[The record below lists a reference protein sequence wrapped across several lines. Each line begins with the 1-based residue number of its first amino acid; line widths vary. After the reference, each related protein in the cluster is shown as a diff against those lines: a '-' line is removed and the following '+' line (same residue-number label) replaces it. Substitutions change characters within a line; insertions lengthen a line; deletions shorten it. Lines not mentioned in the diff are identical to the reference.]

1 MKFLRKLF
9 KFLAALIFVIV
20 VVVNLVIL
28 FTGRF
33 YLYKAIPNTIF
44 KGRFGPSIEEYGI
57 FANRKVDIGKP
68 RPWDRSTNYNKKA
81 IPDSLVEQM
90 KKMQTAAFV
99 VIKNDSLLH
108 EQYWDGHSDTSH
120 TNSFSMGKSITS
132 ILCGIAIEEGKIKS
146 VDEKVGNFIPQYK
159 QGMDSLLTIKD
170 LLEMG
175 SGINFNESYI
185 SPFAYPAEAYYSS
198 DIMEWT
204 LKYKVDTIPGK
215 RFIYLS
221 GNTTILGYC
230 ISKATG
236 KSLAEYAS
244 EKLWKPL
251 GAEQPAY
258 WSLDH
263 EGGVEKAYCC
273 FNSNARDF
281 ARIGQLYLDSGKCK
295 DHMIVDLNKPELV
308 ISDKAY
314 LKTTWVYRQLV
325 PKDWVV
331 ASTTPK
337 LTAYYGYQWW
347 IMNYEHHIIPYCR
360 GLKGQYIFVIPDKK
374 MVVVRLGSE
383 REIVKMVTIDGKLYN
398 IPQDALLYL
407 KTALQIY
414 GN

>member
-1 MKFLRKLF
+1 MKFLSKLF
-9 KFLAALIFVIV
+9 KVLIYTI
-20 VVVNLVIL
+20 VIL
-28 FTGRF
+28 VVAFNLIVLVTGRY
-33 YLYKAIPNTIF
+33 YLYKTISNTIL
-44 KGRFGPSIEEYGI
+44 KGRMGPSIEEYGI
-57 FANRKVDIGKP
+57 FANRKVDIGTP
-68 RPWDRSTNYNKKA
+68 RPWAVSANYNKKS
-81 IPDSLVEQM
+81 IPDSLAQQM
-90 KKMQTAAFV
+90 KEMHTAAFV

-132 ILCGIAIEEGKIKS
+132 ILFGIAVAEGKIKG
-146 VDEKVGNFIPQYK
+146 VDEKVSDFIPQYK
-159 QGMDSLLTIKD
+159 QGMDSLLTFKD

-175 SGINFNESYI
+175 SGINFNESYL

-221 GNTTILGYC
+221 GNTTIIGYC
-230 ISKATG
+230 ISKAVG
-236 KSLAEYAS
+236 KSLSDYAS

-251 GAEQPAY
+251 GAEHPAY
-258 WSLDH
+258 WSVDH
-263 EGGVEKAYCC
+263 DGGMEKAYCC

-281 ARIGQLYLDSGKCK
+281 ARIGQLYLDSGRC
-295 DHMIVDLNKPELV
+295 DYHTNT
-308 ISDKAY
+308 ISDAY
-314 LKTTWVYRQLV
+314 GIATAITYTQVV
-325 PKDWVV
+325 PKEWVV

-347 IMNYEHHIIPYCR
+347 ILNYDHHIIPYCR

-383 REIVKMVTIDGKLYN
+383 REIVKMEMIDGKLYN
-398 IPQDALLYL
+398 IPTDALLYL
-407 KTALQIY
+407 KTALQL
-414 GN
+414 